1 MGDGAGD
8 RFWDEG
14 GVCGVAGTGVSTG
27 LLFFLE
33 TAAVRTASSDES
45 LWASASRRHSSK
57 S

>member
-27 LLFFLE
+27 LLFFL
-33 TAAVRTASSDES
+33 
-45 LWASASRRHSSK
+45 
-57 S
+57 